1 MIKWLSRNSF
11 ERDWSNT
18 MLSTVRRLTPVE
30 WATLVVALLLGI
42 AVATYSGNL
51 VAGIAVVVTLVIT
64 GVGFVYVRK

>member
-1 MIKWLSRNSF
+1 
-11 ERDWSNT
+11 